1 MEIERGRAAHA
12 GLLIRPAQP
21 GDLPAIYDLFYGL
34 EVGDDPD
41 VPPRPAM
48 LPDYPH
54 LLGTGEL
61 YVAVSG
67 GEIAGFAGLVARGE
81 IVFLTDLFVRE
92 GHQSRRLGTRL
103 LRHTLAPHSGRTRF
117 TVSSTD
123 PRALGL
129 YVRAGLRPH
138 WPNFL
143 LRGYAPSLSGLL
155 VGDVLVETAAPDDA
169 ELLAWDERLS
179 GRNRPQ
185 DHAYWVREEGGAPLW
200 FRRGGERIGYGY
212 VRLRAGTFYY
222 PDAARIGPV
231 GARTPAE
238 AAACVAAAVR
248 WAGERARVLRLDV
261 PGPHPAL
268 APLLEAGF
276 RITYV
281 ETLVAS
287 VAELF
292 FDPERYLGSGGSLF

>member
-1 MEIERGRAAHA
+1 VSDRDFGV
-12 GLLIRPAQP
+12 LIRLAQP
-21 GDLPAIYDLFYGL
+21 GDLPAIYDIFYAL

-54 LLGTGEL
+54 LLAHGEL
-61 YVAVSG
+61 HVAEAG
-67 GEIAGFAGLVARGE
+67 GEILGFAGVVLRGD
-81 IVFLTDLFVRE
+81 IAYITDLFVRE
-92 GHQSRRLGTRL
+92 DRQSGKLGARL
-103 LRHTLAPHSGRTRF
+103 LRHALLPHAGRVRF

-123 PRALGL
+123 PRALNL

-143 LRGYAPSLSGLL
+143 LRGHAPSLSGLL
-155 VGDVLVETAAPDDA
+155 VGDVAAEPGEPGEP
-169 ELLAWDERLS
+169 ELLAWDAEVS
-179 GRNRPQ
+179 GRERAQ
-185 DHAYWVREEGGAPLW
+185 DHAYWVREEGGVPLW
-200 FRRGGERIGYGY
+200 FRRGGQTIGYGY

-222 PDAARIGPV
+222 PHAARVGPV
-231 GARTPAE
+231 GARS
-238 AAACVAAAVR
+238 AALAPVCVAAAVR
-248 WAGERARVLRLDV
+248 WAASRAAVLRMDV

-276 RITYV
+276 RIAYV

-287 VAELF
+287 AAELF
-292 FDPERYLGSGGSLF
+292 FDPQRYLGSGGSLF